1 MTHPL
6 TDEIIR
12 KNFTPDYDYFE
23 GLEGEICLG
32 FSDDDLRAA
41 YDKGAADRLEQC
53 IAWLEN
59 LHPKYTLAKHSTLAN
74 MMKEAMRP
82 QENNQ

>member
-41 YDKGAADRLEQC
+41 YDRGFEDAIEFIGRMGLAPHGA
-53 IAWLEN
+53 
-59 LHPKYTLAKHSTLAN
+59 LA
-74 MMKEAMRP
+74 EA
-82 QENNQ
+82 QESFYNKENNQ

>member
-1 MTHPL
+1 MNHPL
-6 TDEIIR
+6 TDEICDQI
-12 KNFTPDYDYFE
+12 TDE
-23 GLEGEICLG
+23 LSI
-32 FSDDDLRAA
+32 FSIEDCMRAA

>member
-1 MTHPL
+1 MMTDHPL
-6 TDEIIR
+6 TDELIDQIQM
-12 KNFTPDYDYFE
+12 KFGGPCFECYDD
-23 GLEGEICLG
+23 I
-32 FSDDDLRAA
+32 RAA

-82 QENNQ
+82 QEDNQ

>member
-1 MTHPL
+1 MNHPL
-6 TDEIIR
+6 TDEMCEQIAPTCQWAGDIGDVVFR
-12 KNFTPDYDYFE
+12 Y
-23 GLEGEICLG
+23 
-32 FSDDDLRAA
+32 SDIRAA

-82 QENNQ
+82 QQQEDK